1 MVEQLARPL
10 RFDHLNITAMS
21 KLILQ
26 PSGAAPIPHELSEEL
41 VTIGRASENTI
52 QIDDPSVSGR
62 HAQLHQVGET
72 FHLQDLDS
80 TNGTRVNGETITS
93 VALKVG
99 DRIRFGKVEA
109 CFECDVTDEA
119 PSIPLLSNVAVQP
132 AEISAR
138 PADFANAS
146 PFPHRRSEKDPA
158 RTAIFAAAVVAIV
171 AFIASMLALAQMR
184 PPGS

>member
-1 MVEQLARPL
+1 
-10 RFDHLNITAMS
+10 MS
-21 KLILQ
+21 TLILQ
-26 PSGAAPIPHELSEEL
+26 PSGSAPVPHELNEEL
-41 VTIGRASENTI
+41 VTIGRGPDNII

-99 DRIRFGKVEA
+99 DHIRFGKVEA
-109 CFECDVTDEA
+109 CFECEVPSEA
-119 PSIPLLSNVAVQP
+119 QPLPVLSEVAVRP
-132 AEISAR
+132 AEVSAR

-146 PFPHRRSEKDPA
+146 PFPNRKSEKDPI
-158 RTAIFAAAVVAIV
+158 RSAIFAAAAVAIL

-184 PPGS
+184 PPSP